1 MPSLPVVAIV
11 GRPNVGKST
20 LFNRLIGSR
29 LAIISDVAGTTR
41 DRVYGTAEWNGRTFT
56 VVDTGGLELDP
67 GTHIEERVQDQA
79 RVAVE
84 EADLVLFVVDA
95 HAGLAPLD
103 HEVADRLR
111 RAEAPVILVVNK
123 GDNPA
128 READA
133 VEFYALGM
141 DPTITISA
149 QHGRNTGDLA
159 DLIVDNLPPPTEAE
173 AAASVSA
180 SDSEETDLTEEEMA
194 ELAEVELGAPRVAIV
209 GRPNTG
215 KSTFV
220 NRVLGEERMVVSDV
234 PGTTR
239 DAIDTTIK
247 LDEQEM
253 VLVDTAGIRRRGS
266 IERGIER
273 YSVLRSMKAIDSA
286 DVAVV
291 LTDATEGY
299 TAQDAHVVGYV
310 LEAGKG
316 VVLVLNKWDAVEKDE
331 YTADQWLK
339 QLRREA
345 PYLVWADIVFASALT
360 GQRVERI
367 LNEALR
373 VAEER
378 YRRVP
383 TGELNRLVMDAVRA
397 HPPSHVRNRL
407 PKIYYATQVGV
418 APPTFVVFVERPVA
432 RALQLP
438 ALPREPDPRRLRLPR
453 HAHPAHPPPA
463 RVRGGGPP
471 LIHGAQEGARA
482 AQGAVRPLPVVLG
495 GVLGAIGGGLWLL
508 EFAGGG
514 QSRFSTPLWLFPL
527 LFGATV
533 VALTGL
539 DGARTT
545 LARRLRI
552 AAIMVAMVSS
562 LGLLTSEI
570 VATESSFAYAGWLVF
585 VIGLIGLSALVL
597 GFGLAH
603 ARRTGVRGI
612 AWLAIVV
619 SLAPLAFAGIGF
631 AYKALTGWWVTDP
644 GLIRIGE
651 VVAALSIG
659 GGWLLLG
666 LGITLH
672 TLISS
677 RA

>member
-173 AAASVSA
+173 AAASVRA
-180 SDSEETDLTEEEMA
+180 SDSEEADLTEDEMA

-339 QLRREA
+339 KLRRDA

-418 APPTFVVFVERPVA
+418 APPTFVVFVNDPSLVHFSYRRYLENRIRDEYGFLGTPIRLILRQRESEEAA
-432 RALQLP
+432 R
-438 ALPREPDPRRLRLPR
+438 R
-453 HAHPAHPPPA
+453 PA
-463 RVRGGGPP
+463 RKRRRVPRG
-471 LIHGAQEGARA
+471 R
-482 AQGAVRPLPVVLG
+482 
-495 GVLGAIGGGLWLL
+495 
-508 EFAGGG
+508 
-514 QSRFSTPLWLFPL
+514 
-527 LFGATV
+527 
-533 VALTGL
+533 
-539 DGARTT
+539 
-545 LARRLRI
+545 
-552 AAIMVAMVSS
+552 
-562 LGLLTSEI
+562 
-570 VATESSFAYAGWLVF
+570 
-585 VIGLIGLSALVL
+585 
-597 GFGLAH
+597 
-603 ARRTGVRGI
+603 
-612 AWLAIVV
+612 
-619 SLAPLAFAGIGF
+619 
-631 AYKALTGWWVTDP
+631 
-644 GLIRIGE
+644 
-651 VVAALSIG
+651 
-659 GGWLLLG
+659 
-666 LGITLH
+666 
-672 TLISS
+672 
-677 RA
+677 